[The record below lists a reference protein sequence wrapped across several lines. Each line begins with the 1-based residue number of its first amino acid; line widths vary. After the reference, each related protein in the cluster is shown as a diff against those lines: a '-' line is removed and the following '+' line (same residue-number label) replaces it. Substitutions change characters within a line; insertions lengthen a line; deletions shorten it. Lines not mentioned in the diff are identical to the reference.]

1 MKAKS
6 IYIFSIL
13 LFFLVFSPVNV
24 FAQVFGASEKELDKI
39 YKGVKRVH
47 ARLETLKNTHIEVL
61 RSQQEDLL
69 RQFEELKYEI
79 EGIKQAVPQLQG
91 AIEQS
96 TSNTLDHIEKTN
108 IKISDVGAEVKN
120 HVLDGIEQQ
129 KLKLENFST
138 EQKNMKEALAQD
150 IEKIEQSSRAN
161 FQKFLKDNNR
171 TLSKVIQQLEVQS
184 SATNKGFDDTIA
196 LFQTEVIPTMAQEIE
211 KNRQLVIK
219 HLGRTNENTLKTLE
233 AFFAKN
239 KKVNDGL
246 REILKKS
253 LKQGM
258 DTRSLLDSIKKDQ
271 GVTQASLV
279 GANQVISGNRS
290 TLVELQ
296 KSVALISQNMLVAD
310 KKNNKLATSLQTLT
324 KGQGVTQAS
333 LVGAKQDITG
343 NRSTLVE
350 LQKSVALMSQNMLVA
365 DKKNNKLA
373 TSLQTLH
380 SQYTDSNEVL
390 ASLGAGLEHA
400 GESNKV
406 AVEKLDKLIDL
417 SREFAIHSSEL
428 ESSLVRQLKES
439 VQVDDARNSKVD
451 LANEK
456 LSRLIGILKVIAKG
470 QEQLGPIPTFLG
482 NMQKEQAALQ
492 KTQTGIKK
500 NQEEIKKALADLR
513 RKANVNI
520 SDIRKILRKLSS
532 AKKRTLKK

>member
-1 MKAKS
+1 MKS
-6 IYIFSIL
+6 IKPSLVCSFLFLFITLVIL
-13 LFFLVFSPVNV
+13 NAPAHAQ
-24 FAQVFGASEKELDKI
+24 AQVFGPSGKDLDKI
-39 YKGVKRVH
+39 YKGIKKVNAH
-47 ARLETLKNTHIEVL
+47 LLILKNTKIKHL
-61 RSQQEDLL
+61 KTQQEHLL
-69 RQFEELKYEI
+69 RQFEELRLEI

-108 IKISDVGAEVKN
+108 IKISEVGAEVKN

-129 KLKLENFST
+129 KLSLANFST

-161 FQKFLKDNNR
+161 FQEFSIDNNK

-184 SATNKGFDDTIA
+184 SATKKAFDDTIA
-196 LFQTEVIPTMAQEIE
+196 FFQTEVIPTIAQEIK
-211 KNRQLVIK
+211 KNRQLVLK
-219 HLGRTNENTLKTLE
+219 HLRSSNENTRKNLE
-233 AFFAKN
+233 AFSAKN

-253 LKQGM
+253 LKHGV

-271 GVTQASLV
+271 GVAYASLV
-279 GANQVISGNRS
+279 GANQV
-290 TLVELQ
+290 
-296 KSVALISQNMLVAD
+296 
-310 KKNNKLATSLQTLT
+310 
-324 KGQGVTQAS
+324 
-333 LVGAKQDITG
+333 ITG

-350 LQKSVALMSQNMLVA
+350 LQKSVAVINQNMLVA

-380 SQYTDSNEVL
+380 SQYTASNEVL
-390 ASLGAGLEHA
+390 ASLGAGLEHV

-406 AVEKLDKLIDL
+406 AVEKFDKLIDL
-417 SREFAIHSSEL
+417 SVEL

-456 LSRLIGILKVIAKG
+456 LSRLIGILKMIAKG

-482 NMQKEQAALQ
+482 NIQKEQAALQ

-513 RKANVNI
+513 RKANV
-520 SDIRKILRKLSS
+520 SLSKGDDIKRTLRKLSS
-532 AKKRTLKK
+532 AKNSALKK